1 MDFDFTWLLWA
12 LPVAFALGWL
22 ASRLDLRQW
31 RIESR
36 QSPKAYFRGLNLLLN
51 EQQDQA
57 IDAFIEAV
65 QNDPD
70 TSELHFALGN
80 LFRRRGDYDRA
91 VRVHEHLLQRGDL
104 SSADRQR
111 AQHALAQDFLKAGLL
126 DRAESAL
133 QPLEHTPL
141 AAQARLALLALYERT
156 REWDKA
162 AEVAER
168 LENAEHGSFR
178 QRLAHYRCEK
188 AALLRQQGRTTEA
201 LAELET
207 VVQQVPDSARGW
219 VALADMRQALGQ
231 TEGALQALEQLA
243 SRAPV
248 HLPLV
253 AHHLAQWGTRSG
265 SPERAQQVLQ
275 RWAAQHPP
283 ALDVTQALATL
294 ESDPGQGRALYIQ
307 HLQNEP
313 SLVAATLW
321 LNGAHFGQPE
331 EEKHIKASLER
342 ACTPLKR
349 YRCAACGFEAQQYF
363 WQCPGCQSW
372 DSYPPRRVEEL

>member
-1 MDFDFTWLLWA
+1 
-12 LPVAFALGWL
+12 VATTTAPC
-22 ASRLDLRQW
+22 ACT
-31 RIESR
+31 
-36 QSPKAYFRGLNLLLN
+36 N
-51 EQQDQA
+51 
-57 IDAFIEAV
+57 
-65 QNDPD
+65 
-70 TSELHFALGN
+70 TC
-80 LFRRRGDYDRA
+80 
-91 VRVHEHLLQRGDL
+91 LQRGDL

-126 DRAESAL
+126 DRAEAAL
-133 QPLEHTPL
+133 QPLENTPL

-178 QRLAHYRCEK
+178 QRLAHYRCEQ

-219 VALADMRQALGQ
+219 VALADMRHSLGH

-243 SRAPV
+243 CTRPGAPASGGPPSGAVGHAFWLTRA
-248 HLPLV
+248 
-253 AHHLAQWGTRSG
+253 GTAS
-265 SPERAQQVLQ
+265 A
-275 RWAAQHPP
+275 
-283 ALDVTQALATL
+283 ATL
-294 ESDPGQGRALYIQ
+294 GSAAPPGAGRHAGSGQSGARPRQGRALYIQ

-321 LNGAHFGQPE
+321 LNGEHFGQPE
-331 EEKHIKASLER
+331 EEKRVKASLER